1 MNQYRTLYKALPFCI
16 EDRESQDILEK
27 ENIFKTYTYISNFAN
42 AAYCEDNKEFF
53 QAKQKQV
60 INLLYE
66 ENCRSFYLGKAN
78 EVEIN
83 FNPMSSSLY
92 VDIQDKAI
100 YIFANDKD
108 YVDCERIYQRI
119 NEELSLQ
126 ESLEALKAYK
136 VYMFFDSHLLLGGS
150 ESTKPYNEC
159 FFGTLDSKDSN
170 LGLDI
175 LKPIYQLIGE
185 TDYDTKDSKESFT
198 QTLQVFLDNSTL
210 TLLNYSLLDSSLNIK
225 LKCNSSESKEIAERE
240 KAQREQQKQQ
250 ESKTKDSIQSTAM
263 LHPILED
270 NEIKCPHNGVVKLK
284 SNKGKSFTSKGI
296 PMVLESD
303 LLNAPIIGCTN
314 NIAGIPTPCTSVS
327 VILPSSRGLKKFN
340 DDYPIMQDLVS
351 SGVMSDKGYPLICT
365 PKENTF
371 RINSP
376 NPANA
381 NTQDKEALASS
392 ISFSKPILRLHY
404 KIHSHQKDNLPIY
417 RIKIQDNIIE
427 SHTNSPLD
435 SLSIDIAKDTKALD
449 DTQSLDSNLQDILS
463 SIYTSLKDTYA
474 KDYKYHYLSLQ
485 LDSNALIL
493 ILLIPQRIPKVYK
506 EPYKNYEFK
515 DYGIGKY
522 HYLYNYCTHT
532 MLDIQDY
539 TQVGLESNPSN
550 ATILTLHTPYKAQK
564 LEIALANGLD
574 SLIESKD
581 REQNLDSLLTLTLI
595 NGGYK
600 EKYWSFGEEV
610 EEETEEKIDISQ
622 GILIASNDDTLAY
635 ELAFGERND
644 TIQIFNKKGIYLF
657 SIERKG
663 ITETRLTVRQL
674 YNKGIQWFES
684 SAENYHKLLDV
695 NPDLQDKTKC
705 KGLGVLYFTW
715 RDIVEF
721 AEVDRFSSSFQS
733 GGSGDW
739 KQSPKG
745 ARGFILV
752 SMEGIPYWADA
763 VGQIPYAIGVYR
775 NLLSYAGPKDAKRG
789 VIDNKYYFYDGD
801 PIKGK
806 MRQIGILSIP
816 KDELADNYDNKMVDR
831 GLNFAIRKYKIKEK
845 RVYPTHNEWIFI
857 DLKPNPSL
865 LALDSDGREV
875 YA

>member
-1 MNQYRTLYKALPFCI
+1 MPKPFI
-16 EDRESQDILEK
+16 ERKNNAILDVIELQKEGYTDIH
-27 ENIFKTYTYISNFAN
+27 
-42 AAYCEDNKEFF
+42 F
-53 QAKQKQV
+53 QGV
-60 INLLYE
+60 
-66 ENCRSFYLGKAN
+66 
-78 EVEIN
+78 
-83 FNPMSSSLY
+83 
-92 VDIQDKAI
+92 
-100 YIFANDKD
+100 
-108 YVDCERIYQRI
+108 
-119 NEELSLQ
+119 
-126 ESLEALKAYK
+126 
-136 VYMFFDSHLLLGGS
+136 HLLGGS
-150 ESTKPYNEC
+150 ESNKPYNEC
-159 FFGTLDSKDSN
+159 FFGELDSKDNN
-170 LGLDI
+170 LGLDT
-175 LKPIYQLIGE
+175 LKPIYHLIGE
-185 TDYDTKDSKESFT
+185 IDYDTKDSKESFT
-198 QTLQVFLDNSTL
+198 QTLQVFLNGNTL

-225 LKCNSSESKEIAERE
+225 LECNSSESKAIQERE
-240 KAQREQQKQQ
+240 KAQRN
-250 ESKTKDSIQSTAM
+250 KDSSLTASNDKSQSTAL

-284 SNKGKSFTSKGI
+284 SNKGKPFTSKGI

-303 LLNAPIIGCTN
+303 LLNSQIIGCTN
-314 NIAGIPTPCTSVS
+314 NIAGVPTPCTSVS
-327 VILPSSRGLKKFN
+327 VILPSARGLKKFN
-340 DDYPIMQDLVS
+340 DDYPIMQDLVA
-351 SGVMSDKGYPLICT
+351 SGCLTDKGFPLTCT

-417 RIKIQDNIIE
+417 RIKCNDSIIE
-427 SHTNSPLD
+427 SNNDTPLD
-435 SLSIDIAKDTKALD
+435 SLSIDIAKDTKILD

-463 SIYTSLKDTYA
+463 TLYANLKDTYTKHYA
-474 KDYKYHYLSLQ
+474 YHYLSLQ

-493 ILLIPQRIPKVYK
+493 ILIIPQSIPKVYK
-506 EPYKNYEFK
+506 EVYKNYEYK
-515 DYGIGKY
+515 DYGIGNY
-522 HYLYNYCTHT
+522 HYLYNSCTHI

-539 TQVGLESNPSN
+539 TQIGLDSNHSN
-550 ATILTLHTPYKAQK
+550 ATILTLHTPYKAQR
-564 LEIALANGLD
+564 LELQLANGLD